1 MAYDDVLKGQWKQ
14 MRGQVK
20 NWWGKLTDNDL
31 ERIQGNRDK
40 LVGALQERYGYTQL
54 QAEQEVDR
62 RMTEYNTQHGR
73 SSTTG
78 TQPPSGTHA

>member
-62 RMTEYNTQHGR
+62 RMAEYNTQHGR

-78 TQPPSGTHA
+78 NQPPTGTHA